1 MDDNRPRLDWVYRGQ
16 STKGIGEGPGQ
27 SVAHGEQY
35 LDASKNLKDAKLL
48 EVIRPW
54 MTLDSDPVDHER
66 LKDGLEAWPA
76 SGGPAGN
83 RGTAGALAGVYDLR
97 VAYFSQGFAWDLDS
111 PMSPGFDPGLFLGQS
126 EAFEKPWRD
135 KDPGMRTPEL
145 GRVESAPWMTRP
157 KDVEGN
163 SPTPWFLF
171 WLICFRPVFRGAR

>member
-54 MTLDSDPVDHER
+54 MTLDSEPGRSREVE
-66 LKDGLEAWPA
+66 GWPG
-76 SGGPAGN
+76 SLVLLQRVRPAIRGN
-83 RGTAGALAGVYDLR
+83 GWCPAGVYDLR

-111 PMSPGFDPGLFLGQS
+111 PMSPGFDPGS
-126 EAFEKPWRD
+126 S
-135 KDPGMRTPEL
+135 RTE
-145 GRVESAPWMTRP
+145 RSV
-157 KDVEGN
+157 
-163 SPTPWFLF
+163 
-171 WLICFRPVFRGAR
+171 